1 MVGTLLAAPHGMRNP
16 WPKICFRCGACH
28 TPECPLGG
36 GHLSDCIGLHACVVL
51 EGVVYCRECWGALQS
66 EETQTAPRRPQPDDE
81 GLYKETEKFVTR
93 GEDAAS

>member
-1 MVGTLLAAPHGMRNP
+1 MLPGPGTLLALLLPMLNRNP

-51 EGVVYCRECWGALQS
+51 EGVVYCRECWRALKS
-66 EETQTAPRRPQPDDE
+66 EETKTAPGGR
-81 GLYKETEKFVTR
+81 
-93 GEDAAS
+93 